1 MRRNAIVTVAVV
13 IALLALGS
21 QIAIP
26 AYVSSK
32 VEDRL
37 TEKGGSAHVE
47 VHAFPAARLI
57 GGGGD
62 RIEIRGKDLKF
73 DLPTQNNA
81 DVFDKLD
88 GFDEVDAQLTD
99 VQTGPFR
106 IAQFGLKRSDGDRN
120 YQLTMQA
127 SSTPNEIGQYAGG
140 QIGGPLGDF
149 MSKFAGSGILP
160 FTNDPIPVT
169 IDARVHSN
177 SGRAEVVSASGDVA
191 GLSAGPLAATLAS
204 AVADRL

>member
-47 VHAFPAARLI
+47 VHAFPAVRLI
-57 GGGGD
+57 GGSGD

-73 DLPTQNNA
+73 DLPTQSA
-81 DVFDKLD
+81 DAFDKLD
-88 GFDEVDAQLTD
+88 GFDEVDAELTQ
-99 VQTGPFR
+99 VRAGPFGVE
-106 IAQFGLKRSDGDRN
+106 QFDLKRGDGDSTYRM
-120 YQLTMQA
+120 TMKA

-149 MSKFAGSGILP
+149 MSRFAGSGILP
-160 FTNDPIPVT
+160 FTNNAIPVT
-169 IDARVHSN
+169 IDAQVRSN
-177 SGRAEVVSASGDVA
+177 SGRPEVVQASGDVA
-191 GLSAGPLAATLAS
+191 GLPVDPLATALAS

>member
-47 VHAFPAARLI
+47 VHAFPAVRLI
-57 GGGGD
+57 GGSGD
-62 RIEIRGKDLKF
+62 RIEIRGKGLKF
-73 DLPTQNNA
+73 DLPTKSA
-81 DVFDKLD
+81 DAFDKLD
-88 GFDEVDAQLTD
+88 GFDEVDTQLTN
-99 VQTGPFR
+99 VQAGPFNVQ
-106 IAQFGLKRSDGDRN
+106 QFDIKRGDGDGTYRM
-120 YQLTMQA
+120 TMKA

-149 MSKFAGSGILP
+149 MSRFAGSGILP
-160 FTNDPIPVT
+160 FTNNPIPVS
-169 IDARVHSN
+169 IDAQVRSN
-177 SGRAEVVSASGDVA
+177 SGRPEVVQASGDVA
-191 GLSAGPLAATLAS
+191 GLPVDPLATALAS

>member
-1 MRRNAIVTVAVV
+1 MRRNAIVTAVVV

-47 VHAFPAARLI
+47 VHAFPAVGLI
-57 GGGGD
+57 GGNGD
-62 RIEIRGKDLKF
+62 RIEIRGKNLKF
-73 DLPTQNNA
+73 DLPTKNA

-88 GFDEVDAQLTD
+88 GFDQVDAELTQ
-99 VQTGPFR
+99 VQTGPFQ
-106 IAQFGLKRSDGDRN
+106 IARFELKRAKDARN
-120 YQLTMQA
+120 YTMSMQA
-127 SSTPNEIGQYAGG
+127 TSTPNAIGQYAGG
-140 QIGGPLGDF
+140 QIGGSLGDF
-149 MSKFAGSGILP
+149 MSRFAGSGILP
-160 FTNDPIPVT
+160 FTNDSIPVT
-169 IDARVHSN
+169 INATVRSN
-177 SGRAEVVSASGDVA
+177 SGRAEVVDASGDVA
-191 GLSAGPLAATLAS
+191 GLPVDPLATALAS

>member
-1 MRRNAIVTVAVV
+1 MRRNAIVTVVVV

-47 VHAFPAARLI
+47 VHAFPAVGLI
-57 GGGGD
+57 GGKGD
-62 RIEIRGKDLKF
+62 RIVIRGKNLKF
-73 DLPTQNNA
+73 DLPAANS

-88 GFDEVDAQLTD
+88 GFDAVDAQLTQ
-99 VQTGPFR
+99 VRTGPFR
-106 IAQFGLKRSDGDRN
+106 VARFELKRGEGEGTYRM
-120 YQLTMQA
+120 TMQA

-149 MSKFAGSGILP
+149 MSRFAGSGILP

-169 IDARVHSN
+169 IDAEVRSD
-177 SGRAEVVSASGDVA
+177 SGRARVVSATGDVA
-191 GLSAGPLAATLAS
+191 GLPTGPLAATLAS

>member
-47 VHAFPAARLI
+47 VHAFPAVRLI
-57 GGGGD
+57 GGHGD

-73 DLPTQNNA
+73 DLPKGNA

-99 VQTGPFR
+99 AQTGPFR
-106 IAQFGLKRSDGDRN
+106 IARFDLKRGKDEAN
-120 YQLTMQA
+120 YRMTMQA
-127 SSTPNEIGQYAGG
+127 TSTPNEVGQYAGG
-140 QIGGPLGDF
+140 QIGGPLGGF
-149 MSKFAGSGILP
+149 LSRFSGSGILP

-169 IDARVHSN
+169 IDATVHSN
-177 SGRAEVVSASGDVA
+177 SGRAEVVDASGDVA
-191 GLSAGPLAATLAS
+191 GLPVDPLATALAS